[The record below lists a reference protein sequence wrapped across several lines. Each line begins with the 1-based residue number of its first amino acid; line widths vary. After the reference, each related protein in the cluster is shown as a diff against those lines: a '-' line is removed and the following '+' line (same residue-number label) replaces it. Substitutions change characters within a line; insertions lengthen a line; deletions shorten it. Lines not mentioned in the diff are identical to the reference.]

1 MIIGYTKMVPPHIN
15 EPWVDESWVAISDP
29 IGPSQGINKDDQR
42 SVPTWSGI
50 VEAPPLTRR
59 RSVAQGLPG
68 GWRRGDEV
76 RKIRV
81 VFLFLVFVFV

>member
-1 MIIGYTKMVPPHIN
+1 MQK
-15 EPWVDESWVAISDP
+15 PWVDESWVAVAISAP
-29 IGPSQGINKDDQR
+29 IGPPQGINKDDQR
-42 SVPTWSGI
+42 SAPTWSGI

-59 RSVAQGLPG
+59 RSVAQGLD
-68 GWRRGDEV
+68 GWRRGEV